1 MDIRRTGEPELERL
15 SHDGVYKVT
24 SSIREWLNL
33 LVRWLHVFA
42 AIMWVGQT
50 YYFTWLDGQFTRLA
64 KNVATDGTA
73 PSIWMVHSGGFYTVD
88 KQQSLK
94 VAPDQVRWF
103 RWEALM
109 TWLSGMVLLVLVYYS
124 SSGLIDPDIAEIS
137 QARGIAIGLA
147 VLVVGWVVYDLA
159 VRSSLGKSGTL
170 FAAFSLLMIA
180 LLAYGLSHVFSARAA
195 YIHVG
200 AVLGTIMTANV
211 WFRILPS
218 QRKMVA
224 AAAAGKTFDASLGAQ
239 AKLRSKHNTF
249 MAVPVVF
256 IMISNHFPVA
266 TYGNTYGWEIL
277 VVLVLLGW
285 GAAKV
290 IREA

>member
-1 MDIRRTGEPELERL
+1 VD
-15 SHDGVYKVT
+15 KVT

-33 LVRWLHVFA
+33 LVRWFHVFA

-50 YYFTWLDGQFTRLA
+50 YYFTWLDGQFSKLA
-64 KNVATDGTA
+64 KTAGDATG
-73 PSIWMVHSGGFYTVD
+73 PSVWMVHSGGFYTVD
-88 KQQSLK
+88 KQKSLK
-94 VAPDQVRWF
+94 VGPEQVHWF

-109 TWLSGMVLLVLVYYS
+109 TWLSGMVLLFLVYYS
-124 SSGLIDPDIAEIS
+124 SSGLIDADVANIS
-137 QARGIAIGLA
+137 QGAGIAIGLA
-147 VLVVGWVVYDLA
+147 VLAGGWIIYDLA
-159 VRSSLGKSGTL
+159 ARSPLGSSEAV
-170 FAAFSLLMIA
+170 FAIFSLLMIA
-180 LLAYGLSHVFSARAA
+180 ALAWGLMQVFSGRAA

-218 QRKMVA
+218 QRKMIA
-224 AAAAGKTFDASLGAQ
+224 AAAAGSTLDASLGAQ

-277 VVLVLLGW
+277 VGLVLLGW
-285 GAAKV
+285 VAAKL

>member
-1 MDIRRTGEPELERL
+1 
-15 SHDGVYKVT
+15 VT

-33 LVRWLHVFA
+33 LVRWVHVFA

-50 YYFTWLDGQFTRLA
+50 YYFTWLDGQFSRLEKSA
-64 KNVATDGTA
+64 SAGTS
-73 PSIWMVHSGGFYTVD
+73 PTVWMVHSGGFYAVD
-88 KQQSLK
+88 KQKSLK
-94 VAPDQVRWF
+94 VRPEQVRWF

-109 TWLSGMVLLVLVYYS
+109 TWLSGMLLMFLVYYL
-124 SSGLIDPDIAEIS
+124 SSGLIDPDIADIS
-137 QARGIAIGLA
+137 QGRAIAIGLA
-147 VLVVGWVVYDLA
+147 VLAGGWIVYDLA
-159 VRSSLGKSGTL
+159 AQSPLGRSEVA
-170 FAAFSLLMIA
+170 FAVFSLLIIA
-180 LLAYGLSHVFSARAA
+180 MLSWGLMHVFSGRAA
-195 YIHVG
+195 YIHIG
-200 AVLGTIMTANV
+200 ALLGTIMTANV

-224 AAAAGKTFDASLGAQ
+224 AAAAGAQFDASLSAQ

-256 IMISNHFPVA
+256 IMISNHFPVS
-266 TYGNTYGWEIL
+266 TYGNSYGWAVL

-285 GAAKV
+285 GAAKL